1 MRAKDRAQ
9 NRMKTALPSL
19 VLWLVLSVSSAWPA
33 KKPLPAGKRVIEP
46 FDFRG
51 VRLQPGPLRAQVDE
65 VRAFYLAIPDDDLLK
80 GFRARAGLPAPGK
93 DLGGWYTPVNIS
105 SGPPSTRAIAA

>member
-1 MRAKDRAQ
+1 
-9 NRMKTALPSL
+9 MKTALPSL